1 MMSEPTQTPTAP
13 ILNVSEDVQ
22 KKFPDLV
29 ELIKKSQS
37 MNQEERQYWVDVLL
51 IMNDDQIQN
60 LKNILDNEKKQIEA
74 ANQSLQKG
82 VTEDEAK
89 IKIHFDEIKYKEKK
103 RILQEAEGKF
113 EKDEKENEATLLQE
127 IGKL

>member
-13 ILNVSEDVQ
+13 TLNVSEEVQ

-29 ELIKKSQS
+29 ELIKGSQS

-51 IMNDDQIQN
+51 IMSEDQIQN
-60 LKNILDNEKKQIEA
+60 LRNILDNEKRQIEA

-82 VTEDEAK
+82 LVEDEAK
-89 IKIHFDEIKYKEKK
+89 IKIHFDEIKYKEKE
-103 RILQEAEGKF
+103 RILREAEKKS
-113 EKDEKENEATLLQE
+113 ETEEKENEAALLQE
-127 IGKL
+127 IGKM